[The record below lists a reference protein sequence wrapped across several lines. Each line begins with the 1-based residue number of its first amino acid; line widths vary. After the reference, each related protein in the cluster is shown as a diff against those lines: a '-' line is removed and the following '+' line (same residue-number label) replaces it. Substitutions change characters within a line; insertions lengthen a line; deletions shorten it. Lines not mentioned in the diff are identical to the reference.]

1 MLHLEIKR
9 RQLTIGQVMIAIAVC
24 AVSLASPKFLLF
36 AFAFIF
42 WWFIIFGVLFSRTGR
57 RVAEWCTLAVVIL
70 VLLALF
76 SNMRS

>member
-1 MLHLEIKR
+1 MPQSDLKR
-9 RQLTIGQVMIAIAVC
+9 SQLTVGQGMIAIAVC
-24 AVSLASPKFLLF
+24 AVGLASPKLLII
-36 AFAFIF
+36 ASAFIF

-57 RVAEWCTLAVVIL
+57 RVAEWCTLAVLIL